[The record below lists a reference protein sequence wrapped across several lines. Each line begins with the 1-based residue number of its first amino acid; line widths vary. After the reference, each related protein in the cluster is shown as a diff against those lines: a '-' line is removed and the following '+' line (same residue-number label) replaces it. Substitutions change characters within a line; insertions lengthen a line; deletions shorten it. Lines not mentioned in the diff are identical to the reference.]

1 MKIAIIYTTK
11 GGTTRECAE
20 LLKREL
26 SAHDVSVFDM
36 NESPALYDYDL
47 VVIGFPIR
55 MAKPSKTARKY
66 IKENKALLLNA
77 RVAYFMCC
85 GFIDCAEEYAE
96 KILTRELR
104 ERAISIACL
113 GGSLDPTRFKGF
125 DKMIV
130 KYVRS
135 EILGG
140 GDNGDERMDMT
151 LPTILDENIAQL
163 ADLIKHTLARG
174 SSESC

>member
-1 MKIAIIYTTK
+1 MKIAIIYTTV

-20 LLKREL
+20 LVAREL
-26 SAHDVSVFDM
+26 SAHDVTVADM
-36 NESPALYDYDL
+36 EHAPALEDL
-47 VVIGFPIR
+47 DIAVIGFPIR
-55 MAKPSKTARKY
+55 MAKPSKIARRY
-66 IKENKALLLNA
+66 IKENRDKLLNM

-96 KILTRELR
+96 KLLPKELM
-104 ERAISIACL
+104 ERAIDIACL
-113 GGSLDPTRFKGF
+113 GGSLDPARFKGF

-130 KYVRS
+130 KAVRS

-140 GDNGDERMDMT
+140 GDNGDERKDMS

-163 ADLIKHTLARG
+163 ADRIKGTIAIG
-174 SSESC
+174 